1 MLMFAGELLP
11 DWCDDWLVVDREQR
25 HQMRLHALEQLS
37 DRLAAAGRPPRAAGL
52 CGHCCNSRRLDVIQ
66 CKDSP
71 FRVGRDRGGRRVIH
85 SADPHGNDHARG
97 EVR

>member
-11 DWCDDWLVVDREQR
+11 DWCDDWLVVDREQC
-25 HQMRLHALEQLS
+25 HQMRLHALELLS
-37 DRLAAAGRPPRAAGL
+37 DSLAAAGRSPRAAGL
-52 CGHCCNSRRLDVIQ
+52 CGHCCNSRQLDVIQ
-66 CKDSP
+66 YKDSP

-85 SADPHGNDHARG
+85 SADPPGNDHARG